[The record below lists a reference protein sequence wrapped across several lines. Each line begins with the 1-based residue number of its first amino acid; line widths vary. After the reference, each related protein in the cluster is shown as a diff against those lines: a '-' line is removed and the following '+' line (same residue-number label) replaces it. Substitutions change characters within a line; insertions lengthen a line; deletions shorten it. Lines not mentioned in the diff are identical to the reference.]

1 MQPLPPDLKRQL
13 EAERQSKIT
22 KELLAAAIQAPCFT
36 PPDKPEIVI
45 PETFT
50 KRDLKKFYKLR
61 KLCKGMKTDQDII
74 ASILKTKED
83 ENNLN

>member
-22 KELLAAAIQAPCFT
+22 KELLAAAIQFPYYIA

-74 ASILKTKED
+74 ASILKSKE
-83 ENNLN
+83 EE